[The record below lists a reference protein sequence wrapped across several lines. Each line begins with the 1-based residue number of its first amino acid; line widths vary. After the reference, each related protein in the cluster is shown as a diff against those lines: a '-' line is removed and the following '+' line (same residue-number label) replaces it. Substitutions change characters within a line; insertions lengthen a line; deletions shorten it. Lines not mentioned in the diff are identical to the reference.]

1 MTADGLDDDTSRRYR
16 YMPASGALVS
26 SVLHAGVALA
36 LLPEM
41 LPQQARLT
49 EREITVT
56 LELPMPNNERSAL
69 SAPSQ
74 AARNLP
80 PGIMESAPEPTA
92 PARGPI
98 DAANAPTPVPPEPD
112 IALIVPSAEPPP
124 SVQSREIGAASSPPA
139 STPNLEKFLPPVTA
153 PPLVSGRDFAVTAP
167 HALASSPSLQ
177 PRPQA
182 LPPPQPVHQATPRRA
197 SHQQTNDGTDRYAG
211 QVASPLATAAVDDR
225 VRQVRQDY
233 IALIVRRLSGAR
245 FYEQSREENAQGLVV
260 ARLTIGQD
268 GRLLALTLARSSG
281 FPGRDRS
288 VAEAIRRAA
297 PFPALP
303 PEITGEPYTFMV
315 PIGYEL
321 ER

>member
-1 MTADGLDDDTSRRYR
+1 MTADALDDDTARRYH

-26 SVLHAGVALA
+26 AVLHAGVALA

-41 LPQQARLT
+41 LPQKPRLT

-56 LELPMPNNERSAL
+56 LELPMPPTEPSAL
-69 SAPSQ
+69 STASQ

-80 PGIMESAPEPTA
+80 PGTMESAPEPTA

-98 DAANAPTPVPPEPD
+98 DAANTPTPVPPEPD

-153 PPLVSGRDFAVTAP
+153 PPLVSGRDFAATAP

-182 LPPPQPVHQATPRRA
+182 PQPVHQATPRRA
-197 SHQQTNDGTDRYAG
+197 SHQQMNDGTDRRGG

-245 FYEQSREENAQGLVV
+245 FYEQSREENAQGLVI

-268 GRLLALTLARSSG
+268 GRLLALSLARSSG
-281 FPGRDRS
+281 FPGRGRS

-303 PEITGEPYTFMV
+303 PEISGEPHTFMV
-315 PIGYEL
+315 PIGYAL

>member
-1 MTADGLDDDTSRRYR
+1 
-16 YMPASGALVS
+16 MPGFGALVS
-26 SVLHAGVALA
+26 SVLHACVALA

-56 LELPMPNNERSAL
+56 LEPPIPHTEPSARSGA
-69 SAPSQ
+69 SR

-80 PGIMESAPEPTA
+80 PGTMESAPDPAA

-139 STPNLEKFLPPVTA
+139 STPNLEKFLPAVTA
-153 PPLVSGRDFAVTAP
+153 PPLVSGRDFAATAP
-167 HALASSPSLQ
+167 HALASSASLQ

-182 LPPPQPVHQATPRRA
+182 PPPPQPVHQATPRRA
-197 SHQQTNDGTDRYAG
+197 SHQQMNDETDRHAG
-211 QVASPLATAAVDDR
+211 QNASPLATAAVDNR
-225 VRQVRQDY
+225 VREIRQDY
-233 IALIVRRLSGAR
+233 IALIVQRLSGAR
-245 FYEQSREENAQGLVV
+245 FQEQSGEENAQGMVV

-268 GRLLALTLARSSG
+268 GRLLALSLARSSG

-303 PEITGEPYTFMV
+303 PEIGGEPYTFLV
-315 PIGYEL
+315 PIGYAL